1 MKKHIIFLI
10 IVLIVITSC
19 TASEETTNITP
30 VTLEKL
36 TETIDT
42 ITPQESTMIARKF
55 VDGNI
60 PQDTGKEGKYS
71 EDCIP
76 ITEEK
81 TEQTERNGVV
91 YLKPN
96 LMIGKGFSGV
106 NSKYELST
114 HNLSA
119 LNVTEEYK
127 EAYYDVSPD
136 GKFLAFF
143 IGGKRTTENNK
154 NGQITITDSNGKSI
168 NTIKGSVDWRTGYWL
183 SNDLI
188 AIGTGSYP
196 TVINPFTGEV
206 KPGYDWYLESPGGI
220 LTTIRLW
227 EQSGFFNSSANQ
239 IFYIQQDGSLI
250 LWDLKQK
257 KEIIRIP
264 TLLPQAKP
272 QWSPDYSKIAFAYS
286 GIDNNDFHDEIY
298 VSDMNGEVIQIT
310 NLDQYFSKT
319 VIYDMAWSK
328 DGEKI
333 AFIFRDLS
341 VVRPLDQL
349 GIVNIPTKD
358 ISNYCNITGAITNK
372 DNLIWSPTHDELL
385 IGRLDAESDTYSTVL
400 LNIENCTA
408 STLVKDLLPV
418 DWVVSP

>member
-30 VTLEKL
+30 VTSEKL
-36 TETIDT
+36 TEIIET
-42 ITPQESTMIARKF
+42 ITPQESTLIATKF

-60 PQDTGKEGKYS
+60 PQDTGGEGKYS
-71 EDCIP
+71 ENCIQ

-81 TEQTERNGVV
+81 TEQTERKGVV

-136 GKFLAFF
+136 GKYLAFF
-143 IGGKRTTENNK
+143 IGGKRTTENSK
-154 NGQITITDSNGKSI
+154 NRIITIFDVNGKSI
-168 NTIKGSVDWRTGYWL
+168 MNIKGSVDWRTGYWL

-196 TVINPFTGEV
+196 TVINPFTGEE
-206 KPGYDWYLESPGGI
+206 KPGYDWYFESPGGI

-227 EQSGFFNSSANQ
+227 EQSGFFNSSVNL
-239 IFYIQQDGSLI
+239 IFYIQQDGTLI

-257 KEIIRIP
+257 EEIIRIP

-272 QWSPDYSKIAFAYS
+272 QWSPDYSRIAFANS
-286 GIDNNDFHDEIY
+286 GIDNNDFQDEIF
-298 VSDMNGEVIQIT
+298 VSDMNGEVTQIT
-310 NLDQYFSKT
+310 NLGQYFSDA
-319 VIYDMAWSK
+319 VIYDLAWSK
-328 DGEKI
+328 DGQNI
-333 AFIFRDLS
+333 AFLFRDLS
-341 VVRPLDQL
+341 VAHPLDQL
-349 GIVNIPTKD
+349 GIVNIQTKD
-358 ISNYCNITGAITNK
+358 ISNYCNIPGAISNK
-372 DNLIWSPTHDELL
+372 DNLVWSPTHNELL

-400 LNIENCTA
+400 LNIENGTA